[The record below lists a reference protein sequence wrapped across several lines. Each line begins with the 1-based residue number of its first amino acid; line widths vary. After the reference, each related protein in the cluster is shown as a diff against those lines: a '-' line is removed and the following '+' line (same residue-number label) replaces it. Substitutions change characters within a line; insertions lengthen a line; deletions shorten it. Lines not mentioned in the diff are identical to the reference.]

1 MRDVGQNVTRQYF
14 FRFRPQKWTY
24 LGLPLIEKKMLLVL
38 ELFCDQILFIE
49 TDKIRILRQEI
60 NYLGD
65 FNSEDLVKMTF
76 CIIYLLE
83 KEV

>member
-1 MRDVGQNVTRQYF
+1 
-14 FRFRPQKWTY
+14 
-24 LGLPLIEKKMLLVL
+24 MLLVL

-49 TDKIRILRQEI
+49 TDKFRILRPEI
-60 NYLGD
+60 NYLSD

-76 CIIYLLE
+76 CIIYLVK